1 MFKFKKTPNSMILP
15 LGSLSGLI
23 LVYIFTLVTIIV
35 SGYSIG
41 IHTTTTIM
49 SDDNT
54 VSELENLKVIGN
66 LTVNDVVNIENE
78 FQSQSLT
85 TNNEQTNELNTQT
98 FVVAS
103 TSLTSA
109 IVLSMKLKTQYM
121 SLFLTQNL
129 VKTFDF
135 SDNNFNVDFPFGSVM
150 TLSNCAVI
158 GTAIDHFALE
168 SQSEPN
174 FNGTFAIFSDPGIWF
189 MTCSMFIQWGLN
201 SGIFVTPV
209 SADLLIV
216 AVDESIDSTAS
227 RNTSILSMLPT
238 QVSQSFYCFETI
250 VFQTPMLNS
259 SNNIAKF
266 IGLALPITY
275 DPIQSNHK
283 IGQITIT
290 SLNVTFRR
298 LQ

>member
-1 MFKFKKTPNSMILP
+1 MILP
-15 LGSLSGLI
+15 WGSLSGLI
-23 LVYIFTLVTIIV
+23 LLYIFAFATIIV

-41 IHTTTTIM
+41 IHTTTSIT
-49 SDDNT
+49 SNDNT
-54 VSELENLKVIGN
+54 ISELENLKVIGS
-66 LTVNDVVNIENE
+66 LTVDDVVTFENT
-78 FQSQSLT
+78 FQSQTLSS
-85 TNNEQTNELNTQT
+85 NNEQTNELNTQT
-98 FVVAS
+98 FVIGSINFNPAV
-103 TSLTSA
+103 
-109 IVLSMKLKTQYM
+109 ILSMKLKTQYM

-135 SDNNFNVDFPFGSVM
+135 SNNNYNVVFPFGSIM
-150 TLSNCAVI
+150 TLGNSAVV
-158 GTAIDHFALE
+158 GTAVDHFALE

-174 FNGTFAIFSDPGIWF
+174 FNGTFAIFSDPGKWF
-189 MTCSMFIQWGLN
+189 MSCSMFIEWGLN
-201 SGIFVTPV
+201 SGVFVTPT

-216 AVDESIDSTAS
+216 AVDESINCTTS

-238 QVSQSFYCFETI
+238 QLQQSFYCFESI

-275 DPIQSNHK
+275 DPILSHQK

>member
-1 MFKFKKTPNSMILP
+1 MIIQPGILA
-15 LGSLSGLI
+15 GLI
-23 LVYIFTLVTIIV
+23 LVYIFTLTTIII

-41 IHTTTTIM
+41 IHTTTTIT
-49 SDDNT
+49 SNDNT
-54 VSELENLKVIGN
+54 VSELENLQVIGS
-66 LTVNDVVNIENE
+66 LTVNDIVNIENA
-78 FQSQSLT
+78 FQSQNLT

-98 FVVAS
+98 FLVDS
-103 TSLTSA
+103 TNLTSP
-109 IVLSMKLKTQYM
+109 IILSIKVKTQYM
-121 SLFLTQNL
+121 NLFLTQNL

-135 SDNNFNVDFPFGSVM
+135 SDNNFHVDFPFGSVM

-168 SQSEPN
+168 SQSAPS
-174 FNGTFAIFSDPGIWF
+174 FNGTFAIFSDPGVWF
-189 MTCSMFIQWGLN
+189 MTCSVFIQWGLN
-201 SGIFVTPV
+201 SGIFVTPS
-209 SADLLIV
+209 SADLLVV

-227 RNTSILSMLPT
+227 RNTSVLSMLPT
-238 QVSQSFYCFETI
+238 QIAQSFYCFESI

-259 SNNIAKF
+259 SNNLAKF
-266 IGLALPITY
+266 IGLAFPITY
-275 DPIQSNHK
+275 DPILSNHK